1 MTYCKSIKPVFS
13 AALIFSTVTVFSQAE
28 KKQIRDGNKKYKEEK
43 YDEAQT
49 NYQKAIEIN
58 NESFHGKFNL
68 ADAMYR
74 QKKYEDAAQQFGAIA
89 SKEQDKLL
97 KAQAYHNLGNSL
109 LQSKKVKESVDAYKN
124 ALRYN
129 PKDEDTRFNLA
140 YAMQMMQQ
148 EQQQQQNKENK
159 DKNDEKKD
167 QSQDK
172 QNQQKEQEKKE
183 EQQQQEKQ
191 QQEKKSKEQQQ
202 QEQQQRAQQ
211 KNQLSK
217 EDAKRLL
224 EALNNEEQK
233 VQEKLKHEKI
243 KGTRVQVE
251 KDW

>member
-1 MTYCKSIKPVFS
+1 MSYYKPVKLAFS
-13 AALIFSTVTVFSQAE
+13 AALIFSAITMFSQAE
-28 KKQIRDGNKKYKEEK
+28 KKHIRDGNKKYKEEK

-49 NYQKAIEIN
+49 NYQKALEIN
-58 NESFHGKFNL
+58 NESFYGKFNL

-74 QKKYEDAAQQFGAIA
+74 QKKYEDAAQQFGTIA

-109 LQSKKVKESVDAYKN
+109 FQSKKIKESVDAYKN

-148 EQQQQQNKENK
+148 EQQQQNKENK

-167 QSQDK
+167 QNQDK
-172 QNQQKEQEKKE
+172 QNQQKDQKKE
-183 EQQQQEKQ
+183 DEQQQDKQRQEQ
-191 QQEKKSKEQQQ
+191 KSKEQQQ
-202 QEQQQRAQQ
+202 QEQQQAQQ

-243 KGTRVQVE
+243 KGTRVPVE